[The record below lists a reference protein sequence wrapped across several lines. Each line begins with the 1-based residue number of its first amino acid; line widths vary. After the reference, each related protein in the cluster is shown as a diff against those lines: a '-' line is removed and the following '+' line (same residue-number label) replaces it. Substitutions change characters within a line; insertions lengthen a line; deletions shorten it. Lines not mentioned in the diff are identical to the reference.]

1 MNDSTTISNKVFKR
15 LSRFYII
22 ALSLITLLT
31 IVGLFLIQSSL
42 HQQSHNAHII
52 NMAGRQRMLSENL
65 SKIALLI
72 QLKTETSPRQEYVE
86 ELTKKLALWKKS
98 HNGLQFGNAE
108 MGLPGN
114 NSALVTRLFADLQSH
129 YQALESAIQ
138 NLLASQNTFHSSTP
152 INMSAF
158 IEKILAKQIAFVERM
173 DAIVLQYE
181 IEASG
186 QLNQVKVIAA
196 ILAILIL
203 IVLIIEGFYIFR
215 TAIQQIHQ
223 MIQDLVMAEETLRN
237 IVKGVS
243 ATTDTHFLQKIVEYL
258 AKMLQQDYV
267 YIAQLKE
274 DNPNKMKTI
283 AGFAH
288 NKASEIEYDL
298 ANSLCQ
304 EMLDE
309 DTLRAY
315 PETVQ
320 QVFPLDNLLKK
331 MNIESYFGIPLFQ
344 SDGRVIGLLVIMDS
358 QPAKNQKLIESM
370 LQIFGIRISTELERM
385 QTLKALQKE
394 RTSLA
399 ERVQERT
406 AELTLANAE
415 RARAACL
422 KDEFLANMSHELRTP
437 LNGILGISEILQEE
451 SFSPQQTQFINIV
464 VENAHRL
471 HSLINA
477 ILEFAQIEAGKV
489 KLEIGPISTQTI
501 SNLCLQKMKGS
512 ARKKQ
517 IQTTVTIDSATK
529 IIQADERYLKQIL
542 LNLLDNAIK
551 FTPNGG
557 TVHLEI
563 RGDVKRDM
571 VDLSIS
577 DTGMGIAE
585 ADMERLFKPFV
596 QLDGGLNR
604 AHGGT
609 GLGLTV
615 VHRLTE
621 MHGGRIALESEVGKG
636 SRFSISLP
644 WQINGSAVNST
655 EMNAPIQTEVVQEC
669 AKAKILLV
677 DDNTSFIKLLSKH
690 LQVKGYQVFIAHN
703 GLQAVEKT
711 KEYNPDLILM
721 DIKMPG
727 MDGLEAIRHIRAN
740 AKIAKMPIIALT
752 GLTVPGDKERCL
764 KAGANDYLDKP
775 VSMKELITTIKGFLS

>member
-1 MNDSTTISNKVFKR
+1 MNNSTTTANEVFKR
-15 LSRFYII
+15 LSKFYII
-22 ALSLITLLT
+22 ALSLITLL
-31 IVGLFLIQSSL
+31 IVVGLLLIQSSL
-42 HQQSHNAHII
+42 HQQSYNAHII
-52 NMAGRQRMLSENL
+52 NVAGRQRMLSENL

-72 QLKTETSPRQEYVE
+72 QLRTETKQRKEY
-86 ELTKKLALWKKS
+86 LQKLAKKLVLLKKS
-98 HNGLQFGNAE
+98 HDGLQFGDAE
-108 MGLPGN
+108 MKLPGN
-114 NSALVTRLFADLQSH
+114 NSALVTYLFTDLQPH
-129 YQALESAIQ
+129 YQALENAIQ
-138 NLLASQNTFHSSTP
+138 NLLANKNIFLSNTP
-152 INMSAF
+152 IDISV
-158 IEKILAKQIAFVERM
+158 FVEQIIAEQIIFVEQM
-173 DAIVLQYE
+173 DAIVFKYE
-181 IEASG
+181 IEASA

-196 ILAILIL
+196 ILALLII

-215 TAIQQIHQ
+215 PAIQQIHQ
-223 MIQDLVMAEETLRN
+223 MIQDLVRAEETLRN

-243 ATTDTHFLQKIVEYL
+243 ATTDTHFLQKVVEYL

-288 NKASEIEYDL
+288 NKPSEIEYDL

-304 EMLDE
+304 EMLGE
-309 DTLRAY
+309 DTIRAY

-331 MNIESYFGIPLFQ
+331 MNIESYFGRPLFQ
-344 SDGRVIGLLVIMDS
+344 SDGSVIGLLVIMDS

-385 QTLKALQKE
+385 QALKALQKE
-394 RTSLA
+394 RASLTQ
-399 ERVQERT
+399 RVQERT

-415 RARAACL
+415 LARAARL

-437 LNGILGISEILQEE
+437 LNAILGISEVLQEE
-451 SFSPQQTQFINIV
+451 PFSPQQAKFINLI
-464 VENAHRL
+464 VENARNL

-489 KLEIGPISTQTI
+489 KLEMGPISTKTI
-501 SNLCLQKMKGS
+501 SNLCLRKIKGS

-517 IQTTVTIDSATK
+517 IKTTATIDSATK
-529 IIQADERYLKQIL
+529 NIQADERYLKQIL

-557 TVHLEI
+557 AVHLEI

-577 DTGMGIAE
+577 DTGVGIAE

-596 QLDGGLNR
+596 QLNGGLNR
-604 AHGGT
+604 THGGT

-621 MHGGRIALESEVGKG
+621 MHGGRIALESEIGKG
-636 SRFSISLP
+636 SRFNISLP
-644 WQINGSAVNST
+644 WQITGKAAIST
-655 EMNAPIQTEVVQEC
+655 EKHTEIKTEVLQENH
-669 AKAKILLV
+669 KAKILLV

-690 LQVKGYQVFIAHN
+690 LQVKGYQVVIAHN

-711 KEYNPDLILM
+711 KEYNPDLIIM

-740 AKIAKMPIIALT
+740 AKIAKMQIIALT

-775 VSMKELITTIKGFLS
+775 VSMKELITTIKRFLS

>member
-1 MNDSTTISNKVFKR
+1 MNDSTTPSNQVFKR

-22 ALSLITLLT
+22 ALSIITLLT
-31 IVGLFLIQSSL
+31 IVGLFFIQSSL
-42 HQQSHNAHII
+42 YQQNHNAHII
-52 NMAGRQRMLSENL
+52 NVAGRQRMLSENL

-72 QLKTETSPRQEYVE
+72 QLKTENKQRQEYVE
-86 ELTKKLALWKKS
+86 QLAKKLALWKKS
-98 HNGLQFGNAE
+98 HNGLQFGDTE

-114 NSALVTRLFADLQSH
+114 NSALVTRLFTDLQPH

-138 NLLASQNTFHSSTP
+138 NLLANQNTFQSNTP
-152 INMSAF
+152 VDISVFVEQIIA
-158 IEKILAKQIAFVERM
+158 EQIAFMQRM
-173 DAIVLQYE
+173 DTIVLQYE
-181 IEASG
+181 IEASA

-196 ILAILIL
+196 ILAIFIL

-215 TAIQQIHQ
+215 PAIQQIQQ
-223 MIQDLVMAEETLRN
+223 MIQDIVRAEETLRN

-288 NKASEIEYDL
+288 NKPSEIEYDL

-304 EMLDE
+304 EMLGE

-331 MNIESYFGIPLFQ
+331 MNIESYFGRPLFQ
-344 SDGRVIGLLVIMDS
+344 SDGSVIGLLVIMDS

-394 RTSLA
+394 RASLA
-399 ERVQERT
+399 QRVQERT

-415 RARAACL
+415 LARAACL

-437 LNGILGISEILQEE
+437 LNAILGISEILQEE

-489 KLEIGPISTQTI
+489 KLEMVPISTQTI
-501 SNLCLQKMKGS
+501 SNLCLRKIKGS

-517 IQTTVTIDSATK
+517 IKTTVTIDSATTM
-529 IIQADERYLKQIL
+529 IQADERYLKQIL

-563 RGDVKRDM
+563 RGDVERDM

-604 AHGGT
+604 THGGT

-644 WQINGSAVNST
+644 WQVTDTAAIST
-655 EMNAPIQTEVVQEC
+655 EMNAEIQREVVQEKH
-669 AKAKILLV
+669 KAKILLV
-677 DDNTSFIKLLSKH
+677 DDNTSFIKLLSKY
-690 LQVKGYQVFIAHN
+690 LQVKGYQVVIAHN

-727 MDGLEAIRHIRAN
+727 MDGLEAIRHIRVN

-775 VSMKELITTIKGFLS
+775 VSMKELITTINGHLS

>member
-1 MNDSTTISNKVFKR
+1 MNDSTITSNQVFKR

-22 ALSLITLLT
+22 VLSIITLLT
-31 IVGLFLIQSSL
+31 IVGLLLIQWTL
-42 HQQSHNAHII
+42 YQQSHNAHII

-65 SKIALLI
+65 SKIALII
-72 QLKTETSPRQEYVE
+72 QLKTETSARQEYVE
-86 ELTKKLALWKKS
+86 QLAKKLALWKKS
-98 HNGLQFGNAE
+98 HNGLQFGDVE
-108 MGLPGN
+108 MELPGN
-114 NSALVTRLFADLQSH
+114 NSVLVTRLFTDLQPH
-129 YQALESAIQ
+129 YQALERAIQ

-158 IEKILAKQIAFVERM
+158 IEKILAEQIAFVQRM

-181 IEASG
+181 IEASA

-215 TAIQQIHQ
+215 PAIQQIHQ
-223 MIQDLVMAEETLRN
+223 MIQDLVRAEETLRN

-243 ATTDTHFLQKIVEYL
+243 ATTGTHFLQKVVESL
-258 AKMLQQDYV
+258 AKMLQQDSV

-274 DNPNKMKTI
+274 DDPNKMKTI
-283 AGFAH
+283 AGFSH
-288 NKASEIEYDL
+288 NKPSEIEYDL

-304 EMLDE
+304 EMLYGDA
-309 DTLRAY
+309 LRAY
-315 PETVQ
+315 HQAVQ
-320 QVFPLDNLLKK
+320 QVFPLDSLLKE
-331 MNIESYFGIPLFQ
+331 MNVESYFGIPLFN
-344 SDGRVIGLLVIMDS
+344 SDGNVIGLLMMMDS

-399 ERVQERT
+399 RGVQERT

-415 RARAACL
+415 LVHAARL
-422 KDEFLANMSHELRTP
+422 KDEFLAHMSHELRTP
-437 LNGILGISEILQEE
+437 LNAILGILEVLQEE
-451 SFSPQQTQFINIV
+451 PFSPQQAKFLNIV
-464 VENAHRL
+464 VENARRL

-489 KLEIGPISTQTI
+489 KLEMVPISTKTI
-501 SNLCLQKMKGS
+501 SQLCLRKIKGA
-512 ARKKQ
+512 ARQKQ
-517 IQTTVTIDSATK
+517 IQTIATIDSATK

-563 RGDVKRDM
+563 CGNIKRDM
-571 VDLSIS
+571 VDLSVL

-585 ADMERLFKPFV
+585 PDMERLFKPFV

-604 AHGGT
+604 THGGT

-636 SRFSISLP
+636 SRFTISLP
-644 WQINGSAVNST
+644 WQINGTAVNST
-655 EMNAPIQTEVVQEC
+655 EMNAPIQTEIVQEC

-690 LQVKGYQVFIAHN
+690 LQVKGYQVVIAHN

-727 MDGLEAIRHIRAN
+727 MDGLEAIRHIRVN
-740 AKIAKMPIIALT
+740 AKIAKIPIIALT

-775 VSMKELITTIKGFLS
+775 VSMKELITTIKGLLS